1 MAVTQHD
8 SIFQNIK
15 LPGGIS
21 TKATEFK
28 DLAAKGDKWESP
40 VFGIGS
46 AQESTDVPHLAPVTR
61 KPHSAASGSVHG
73 GGSGL
78 QSSGGNLSSPGHS
91 QGTNSASHGYNQGV
105 GASAAGVGSP
115 GYAST
120 NGNSAGG
127 FGNQVDQAFGIKNAP
142 VANGPQAG
150 IHGAVTAGQ

>member
-8 SIFQNIK
+8 SIFQSIR

-28 DLAAKGDKWESP
+28 DLAAKGDRWESP

-46 AQESTDVPHLAPVTR
+46 AKESSDIPKLAAVTR
-61 KPHSAASGSVHG
+61 KPHNAASGGVR

-78 QSSGGNLSSPGHS
+78 QSSGGNFSSPGYG
-91 QGTNSASHGYNQGV
+91 QDTNAASHGYNQGV

-120 NGNSAGG
+120 NGNPAGG
-127 FGNQVDQAFGIKNAP
+127 FGNQVDQAFGMKDTQA
-142 VANGPQAG
+142 VNGTPG
-150 IHGAVTAGQ
+150 GVHSAVTAQ